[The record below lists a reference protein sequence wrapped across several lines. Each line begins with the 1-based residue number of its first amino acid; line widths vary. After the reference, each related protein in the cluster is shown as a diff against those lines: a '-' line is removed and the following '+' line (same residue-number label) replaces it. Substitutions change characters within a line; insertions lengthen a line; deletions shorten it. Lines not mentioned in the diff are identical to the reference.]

1 MISSH
6 IISTSLHTS
15 GSAHLN
21 KRKCKKTQSI
31 TVSKPKFF
39 KIIEGVVI
47 VVIALYSNSV
57 DNLIVIECYYIREQ
71 SNLYDVTIHY
81 RLLP

>member
-15 GSAHLN
+15 ASVHL
-21 KRKCKKTQSI
+21 KTRKCKKNQSI
-31 TVSKPKFF
+31 TVSKPKLL

-47 VVIALYSNSV
+47 VVIVLYGNSV

-71 SNLYDVTIHY
+71 SNVFDVTIHY
-81 RLLP
+81 